1 MGHGPYDA
9 LSRDEVAARLDEGCA
24 WRISWC
30 SGARLPESRGAGRTL
45 PDGVLER
52 VPSPA
57 KLRRGILPSGR
68 NWMLVVEREE
78 AGRPVLLFDEGPE
91 HRHV

>member
-1 MGHGPYDA
+1 M
-9 LSRDEVAARLDEGCA
+9 
-24 WRISWC
+24 
-30 SGARLPESRGAGRTL
+30 
-45 PDGVLER
+45 LER

-57 KLRRGILPSGR
+57 KLRGGILPSGR

>member
-1 MGHGPYDA
+1 MGYGPYDA
-9 LSRDEVAARLDEGCA
+9 LSRDEVVARLADGWA

-30 SGARLPESRGAGRTL
+30 SGARSLDTHGVGPTL
-45 PDGVLER
+45 PAGILHC

-57 KLRRGILPSGR
+57 KLRRGRLPGPR

-78 AGRPVLLFDEGPE
+78 DGRPVLLFDEGPE
-91 HRHV
+91 YRFV

>member
-1 MGHGPYDA
+1 MGHGPYGA
-9 LSRDEVAARLDEGCA
+9 LSRDEVAGRLAEGCA

-30 SGARLPESRGAGRTL
+30 SGGRLPDARGVGRTL

-57 KLRRGILPSGR
+57 KLRGGILPSGR

>member
-1 MGHGPYDA
+1 MGYGPHDA

-24 WRISWC
+24 WRIAWC
-30 SGARLPESRGAGRTL
+30 SGARVPNDTGVGRPL

-52 VPSPA
+52 IPSPA
-57 KLRRGILPSGR
+57 KLRRGLLPSGR

-78 AGRPVLLFDEGPE
+78 DGRPVLLFDEGPE
-91 HRHV
+91 DRFV

>member
-30 SGARLPESRGAGRTL
+30 SGARIPESRGAGRTL
-45 PDGVLER
+45 PDGGRER

-78 AGRPVLLFDEGPE
+78 TGRPVLLFDEGPE

>member
-1 MGHGPYDA
+1 M
-9 LSRDEVAARLDEGCA
+9 
-24 WRISWC
+24 
-30 SGARLPESRGAGRTL
+30 
-45 PDGVLER
+45 LER

-57 KLRRGILPSGR
+57 TLRRGILPSGR